1 MQQELFVFLGTHQP
15 LEIVGLKANQK
26 NDFLPV
32 HLQSALDDQG
42 RQRLHGAFTGGRS
55 AGYFNTVGSK
65 EGFRPMEFSSS
76 RSSRANIAA
85 ARPED
90 FMDDDDIKVCLRYTC
105 I

>member
-1 MQQELFVFLGTHQP
+1 MQDELFVFLGTHQP
-15 LEIVGLKANQK
+15 LEIVGMNAAAK
-26 NDFLPV
+26 NDYLPV

-76 RSSRANIAA
+76 RNSRMNVAA
-85 ARPED
+85 ARVED
-90 FMDDDDIKVCLRYTC
+90 YMDDEDIKV
-105 I
+105 